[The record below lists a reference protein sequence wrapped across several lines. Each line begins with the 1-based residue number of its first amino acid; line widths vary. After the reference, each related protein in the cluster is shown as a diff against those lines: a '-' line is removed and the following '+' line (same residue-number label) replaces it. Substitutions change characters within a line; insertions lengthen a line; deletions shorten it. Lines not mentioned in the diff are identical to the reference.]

1 MEQVEVV
8 IVGAGLAGLATA
20 YTLAEAGVEALVVER
35 GDYPGSKNVTGGRLY
50 LEPVRPFLPN
60 VWDGAPFE
68 RRVVKERL
76 TMMAP
81 QSSLTVELNSNS
93 FKKEPAYS
101 VTVLRATFDQWLAE
115 KVGEKGAMVVPG
127 YKVDDVIMEN
137 GRVIGIRSA
146 DAEIQANVVV
156 AADGILSFIAEK
168 AGLRQRHDPR
178 NFAVGV
184 KEVIELP
191 EEKIQ
196 DRFGLQPGDG
206 AAQLFFGSITEGML
220 GGGFLY
226 TNRKSLSLGL
236 VLGIHAL
243 MEKNPTVQPHDLFE
257 AFKARPEIQA
267 LIAGGNPV
275 EYSAHTIPEG
285 GLRNIPKLAADGIV
299 VVGDA
304 AGLALNQAVT
314 VRGMDMALVS
324 GVLAARTIL
333 QAREKNDYSAAALA
347 GYEQALKE
355 SFIYKDI
362 STFQHMGEVL
372 ANPRLF
378 NEYPQIACDLFE
390 QILWIGATPKEK
402 MSSTALRAITQ
413 KLLKPEIMGDVWG
426 MRKV

>member
-1 MEQVEVV
+1 MEKVQVVV
-8 IVGAGLAGLATA
+8 VGAGLAGLATA
-20 YTLAEAGVEALVVER
+20 YVLAEAGVEVLVVER

-50 LEPVRPFLPN
+50 LEPVRPYLPDL
-60 VWDGAPFE
+60 WEGAPFE
-68 RRVVKERL
+68 RRVIKERL

-81 QSSLTVELNSNS
+81 QASITVELNSQS
-93 FKKEPAYS
+93 FKKEPPYS
-101 VTVLRATFDQWLAE
+101 FTVLRATFDQWLAE

-127 YKVDDVIMEN
+127 YKVDDVLTEN
-137 GRVIGIRSA
+137 GRVVGIRSS
-146 DAEIQANVVV
+146 DAEIQADVVV

-168 AGLRQRHDPR
+168 AGLRKPHDPG
-178 NFAVGV
+178 NLAVGV

-196 DRFGLQPGDG
+196 DRFGLLPGEG
-206 AAQLFFGSITEGML
+206 AAQLFFGSITDGML

-236 VLGIHAL
+236 VIGIHAL
-243 MEKNPTVQPHDLFE
+243 MHKQPSVQPHDLME
-257 AFKARPEIQA
+257 TFKARPEIQA

-285 GLRNIPKLAADGIV
+285 GLRNIPKLAADGIL

-333 QAREKNDYSAAALA
+333 QAREKNDFSAATLA
-347 GYEQALKE
+347 HYEQSLRA

-362 STFQHMGEVL
+362 STFQHMSEVL

-390 QILWIGATPKEK
+390 QILWIGVQPKEK
-402 MSSTALRAITQ
+402 MSATALRTVRER
-413 KLLKPEIMGDVWG
+413 LLKPEIIGDVWG